1 MKNLDRSVIYGLII
15 ALVFVAIGTFFLY
28 ESNETLD
35 MVAEHLGFVGE
46 NIIASPFPEYTIPGF
61 DNVWASLALGM
72 ISTIIIFAVAYGI
85 GKLIAKIRTKSVAS

>member
-1 MKNLDRSVIYGLII
+1 MLYGLII
-15 ALVFVAIGTFFLY
+15 SLVFVTIGTFFLC

-46 NIIASPFPEYTIPGF
+46 NIITAPFSEYTIPGF

-85 GKLIAKIRTKSVAS
+85 GKLIVKIRAKSVAS